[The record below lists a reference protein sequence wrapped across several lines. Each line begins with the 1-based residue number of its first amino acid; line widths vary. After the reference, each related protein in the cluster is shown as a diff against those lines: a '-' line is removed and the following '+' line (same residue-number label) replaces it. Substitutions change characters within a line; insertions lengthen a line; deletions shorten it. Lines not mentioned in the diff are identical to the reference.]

1 MTVAT
6 DTTIVAQRDAR
17 GDRRSPRIFDR
28 QVSWASGGMATS
40 LAAADSQEA
49 VPQVADVQA

>member
-6 DTTIVAQRDAR
+6 DTTMVPS
-17 GDRRSPRIFDR
+17 GMPRRSALPENLDR

-49 VPQVADVQA
+49 VPRVAHVQA